1 METLLEMRQKLDE
14 IDTQITELYE
24 KRMEICG
31 QVADY
36 KIKNGKTVN
45 QSPKKI
51 LKKQVKQLV
60 VQY

>member
-1 METLLEMRQKLDE
+1 MPKERANDRRKNVQIRRESIMETLLEMRQKLDE

-36 KIKNGKTVN
+36 KIKN
-45 QSPKKI
+45 
-51 LKKQVKQLV
+51 
-60 VQY
+60 